1 MTYLD
6 KDESCFL
13 HKKDAIAEGEE
24 MNPCPLAQECK
35 ATRNGGHRTV
45 VNLSA
50 H

>member
-24 MNPCPLAQECK
+24 MNPCPLLRSAKQQEM
-35 ATRNGGHRTV
+35 V
-45 VNLSA
+45 VTGQW
-50 H
+50 